1 MSKHIILVVIL
12 LVYSITN
19 IFAQV
24 DPKVS
29 TTKNEELNPNAQ
41 NTNIEVDSVAPKKLS
56 KFAQFN
62 KKAEA
67 LFKVLPF
74 PMVSYST
81 ETGTVFG
88 LAKYN
93 LVNLVKGDTISS
105 ASSFSELVSIS
116 TEGQFKIVLGSSL
129 YLDQNKLLLQGG
141 IQYVEYPEYIF
152 GIGNEVYREN
162 AERIKTKRIVFTN
175 KVLYALNKSKNLYGG
190 ITQEYKNYLNVE
202 SISDDLGRQPFLDS
216 TEYAGY
222 NGGITSGFGLTA
234 IFDKR
239 DHKYNT
245 RNGVYTSTSFMFFED
260 YLGSDFSYTSFELD
274 FRAFYNPWLKH
285 VIGIQLYTQQN
296 VGEVP
301 FYSLGQI
308 GGTNRMRGYYL
319 GAIRDKVIADSQ
331 IEYRMPIWS
340 ILGVTAFA
348 SAGRVAENYSD
359 MSLDG
364 LWYAGGFGLR
374 IMVDSAN
381 RANLRIDFG
390 YGQQNSKTIVVG
402 FTEAF

>member
-1 MSKHIILVVIL
+1 MFKYHILTIFIFLVT
-12 LVYSITN
+12 ST
-19 IFAQV
+19 FAQI
-24 DPKVS
+24 DEK
-29 TTKNEELNPNAQ
+29 EELNPNKQ
-41 NTNIEVDSVAPKKLS
+41 TTTIKTDSIAPDSLS
-56 KFAQFN
+56 MFQRFN

-81 ETGTVFG
+81 ETGSVFG

-93 LVNLVKGDTISS
+93 MVNLVKGDTISS
-105 ASSFSELVSIS
+105 ASSFSGLVSIS
-116 TEGQFKIVLGSSL
+116 TEGQFKVVLGSNL
-129 YLDQNKLLLQGG
+129 YLNQDKLILNSEV
-141 IQYVEYPEYIF
+141 QYVEYPEFIL
-152 GIGNEVYREN
+152 GIGNDVKRED
-162 AERIKTKRIVFTN
+162 AERIKTKRIVFKN
-175 KVLYALNKSKNLYGG
+175 KALYALNKSKTLYAG
-190 ITQEYKNYLNVE
+190 ITQEYKNYLIVE
-202 SISDDLGRQPFLDS
+202 SLSEDLGRTPYLDS
-216 TEYAGY
+216 TMYPGY
-222 NGGITSGFGLTA
+222 EGGISSGFGLTA

-245 RNGVYTSTSFMFFED
+245 MNGVFASANFMAFGEAF
-260 YLGSDFSYTSFELD
+260 GSDFTYNLLEFD

-285 VIGIQLYTQQN
+285 VIAVQLYTQQN
-296 VGEVP
+296 AGSVP

-340 ILGVTAFA
+340 IFGITAFA
-348 SAGRVAENYSD
+348 SAGRVAENYGD

-364 LWYAGGFGLR
+364 LWYAGGVGLR
-374 IMVDSAN
+374 IMVDSAH

-390 YGQQNSKTIVVG
+390 WGQKMQKH
-402 FTEAF
+402 

>member
-1 MSKHIILVVIL
+1 MYKTKNILTIVLIL
-12 LVYSITN
+12 LSFLSI
-19 IFAQV
+19 AQV
-24 DPKVS
+24 
-29 TTKNEELNPNAQ
+29 NPNTQ
-41 NTNIEVDSVAPKKLS
+41 KTTVEVDSIAPDTLS

-67 LFKVLPF
+67 LFKVMPF

-93 LVNLVKGDTISS
+93 LIDLVKGDTISS

-129 YLDQNKLLLQGG
+129 YLNKNKIILQGG
-141 IQYVEYPEYIF
+141 VQYVEYPEYIL
-152 GIGNEVYREN
+152 GVGNDVKREN
-162 AERIKTKRIVFTN
+162 AERIKTKRIVFNN
-175 KVLYALNKSKNLYGG
+175 KMLFAANKSKTLYAG
-190 ITQEYKNYLNVE
+190 IIQEYKNYTTVE
-202 SISDDLGRQPFLDS
+202 SIAEELDRQPFLDS
-216 TEYAGY
+216 TQYPGY
-222 NGGITSGFGLTA
+222 NGGVTSGFGVSA
-234 IFDKR
+234 QFDTR
-239 DHKYNT
+239 DHKYNPRT
-245 RNGVYTSTSFMFFED
+245 GMFVSSSFMAFGK
-260 YLGSDFSYTSFELD
+260 YVGTNYKYNLLELD
-274 FRAFYNPWLKH
+274 VRKYFNPWLKH
-285 VIGIQLYTQQN
+285 VIALQFYTQQN

-340 ILGVTAFA
+340 IFGVTAFA
-348 SAGRVAENYSD
+348 SAGRVGETYSE
-359 MSLDG
+359 MTMDG
-364 LWYAGGFGLR
+364 IWYAGGFGLR

-390 YGQQNSKTIVVG
+390 YGMEDAKAIVIG

>member
-12 LVYSITN
+12 FVYSITN

-24 DPKVS
+24 EPKAS

-41 NTNIEVDSVAPKKLS
+41 KTDVKVDSVAPKKLS

-116 TEGQFKIVLGSSL
+116 TEGQFKVVLGSSL
-129 YLDQNKLLLQGG
+129 YLNQNKLLLQGG
-141 IQYVEYPEYIF
+141 VQYVEYPEYIL
-152 GIGNEVYREN
+152 GVGNDAHRKY

-175 KVLYALNKSKNLYGG
+175 KALYALNKTKTLYAG
-190 ITQEYKNYLNVE
+190 ITQEYKNYIEVKSIADELN
-202 SISDDLGRQPFLDS
+202 RQPYLDS
-216 TEYAGY
+216 TKYAGY

-239 DHKYNT
+239 DHKYNA
-245 RNGVYTSTSFMFFED
+245 RNGVYASTSFKLFENFM
-260 YLGSDFSYTSFELD
+260 GSDFNYNSFELD

-285 VIGIQLYTQQN
+285 VIAIQLYTQQN
-296 VGEVP
+296 VGDVP

-340 ILGVTAFA
+340 IFGITAFA
-348 SAGRVAENYSD
+348 SAGRVAESYSE
-359 MSLDG
+359 MSLNG

-390 YGQQNSKTIVVG
+390 FGQQNAKAIVIG